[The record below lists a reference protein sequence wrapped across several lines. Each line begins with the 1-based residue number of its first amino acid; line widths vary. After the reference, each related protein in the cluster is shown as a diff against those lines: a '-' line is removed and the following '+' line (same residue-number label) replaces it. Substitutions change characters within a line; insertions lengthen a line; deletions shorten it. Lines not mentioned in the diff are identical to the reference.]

1 MMGGGHNGGAS
12 GKNRIPLH
20 VFKTGL
26 NERLWGLLVSAA
38 PYAGGLWHS
47 TGADGANLGGPHQ
60 PGILTRL
67 ASTVKVVMLTQSP
80 DDRGHSSGARSEH
93 WPGFKL

>member
-26 NERLWGLLVSAA
+26 NERLWGLLVLERV
-38 PYAGGLWHS
+38 AGRLFRGLSQDESPAIVAFERCDHS
-47 TGADGANLGGPHQ
+47 
-60 PGILTRL
+60 
-67 ASTVKVVMLTQSP
+67 
-80 DDRGHSSGARSEH
+80 
-93 WPGFKL
+93 